1 MSHPFESTLPLDVEV
16 QSMGPTNHNHWFRK
30 MWDPIVKGC
39 TVHCALCCMIK
50 ISDQKPQVRLH
61 LVFLRRIAKS
71 VAFLIISYHIFRFYT
86 VQHFIKHWLKP
97 VNSVSSSASCATEI
111 ALFLKWEL
119 AMAGSSSVQTQFIAS
134 TGNRSFSNAPLI
146 ENSDPEQVVVPDDLE
161 LPMSPKR
168 LVVYEQHWNFYVFL
182 KPLDY
187 PEKGSDSSSVY
198 WKGLFCLGLLYIAHV
213 LKQFHDLSL
222 WKFLA
227 ISVGICLRKSWKNL
241 FAYMGP
247 GFLVSIAYIDPG
259 NFETD
264 LQSGAQYKYELLWI
278 ILVASCA
285 ALIIQSLA
293 ANLGVVTGKHLAEH
307 CRNEYPR
314 IPNFIL
320 WVLAEIAIVACDI
333 PEGEGIS
340 GLLLSIACH
349 NEYNEV
355 IAPSIKHVCAHALI
369 GTAFAL
375 NMLFK
380 IPVWI
385 GVLLTG
391 LSTLVLLALQQY
403 GVRKLEF
410 FIAFLVCTIAGC
422 FFAELGY
429 AKPDAKEVLKGLF
442 VPQLKGNG
450 AAGLAISLL
459 GAMVM
464 PHNLFLHSALVLSRK
479 IPRSVHGIKEACRFY
494 MIESGF
500 ALVLAFLINISIIAV
515 SGAVCNSQNINAQD
529 QENCKDLDLNK
540 ASFLLK
546 CSLDPD
552 IFFHDSAI
560 VVSCLQNVLGSWSS
574 KLFAIALLA
583 SGQSSTITGTYAG
596 QYVMQSIRCS
606 AIQIVSVVSFASWG
620 CFVTLYSIHF
630 LLQGFLDLRLTPWLR
645 NFLTRS
651 LAIVPSLIVAIIGGS
666 AGAGKLIIIASMILS
681 FELPFALVPLLKF
694 TSSKTKMGIY
704 ANSTTISSIT
714 WVIGFLIMAINIYYL
729 ASSFIKILLHGHL
742 KLVAAIFLGIFG
754 FLGMTLYLAGIAYLV
769 FRKNKKATHL
779 VALTSENP
787 QIANESGN
795 AGVFSL
801 PREDIACMQL
811 PQRRSNANDL

>member
-1 MSHPFESTLPLDVEV
+1 
-16 QSMGPTNHNHWFRK
+16 
-30 MWDPIVKGC
+30 
-39 TVHCALCCMIK
+39 
-50 ISDQKPQVRLH
+50 
-61 LVFLRRIAKS
+61 
-71 VAFLIISYHIFRFYT
+71 
-86 VQHFIKHWLKP
+86 
-97 VNSVSSSASCATEI
+97 
-111 ALFLKWEL
+111 
-119 AMAGSSSVQTQFIAS
+119 MAGSSSVQPQFISS

-146 ENSDPEQVVVPDDLE
+146 ENSDPEQIVVPD
-161 LPMSPKR
+161 
-168 LVVYEQHWNFYVFL
+168 
-182 KPLDY
+182 
-187 PEKGSDSSSVY
+187 
-198 WKGLFCLGLLYIAHV
+198 
-213 LKQFHDLSL
+213 
-222 WKFLA
+222 
-227 ISVGICLRKSWKNL
+227 RKSWKNL

-285 ALIIQSLA
+285 ALVIQSLA

-333 PEGEGIS
+333 PE
-340 GLLLSIACH
+340 
-349 NEYNEV
+349 V
-355 IAPSIKHVCAHALI
+355 I

-380 IPVWI
+380 IP
-385 GVLLTG
+385 
-391 LSTLVLLALQQY
+391 
-403 GVRKLEF
+403 VRKLEF

-422 FFAELGY
+422 FFVELGY

-500 ALVLAFLINISIIAV
+500 ALVVAFLINVSVISV
-515 SGAVCNSQNINAQD
+515 SGAVCNSQNISAQD

-546 CSLDPD
+546 
-552 IFFHDSAI
+552 
-560 VVSCLQNVLGSWSS
+560 NVLGGWSS
-574 KLFAIALLA
+574 KLFAVALLA

-596 QYVMQSIRCS
+596 QYVMQ
-606 AIQIVSVVSFASWG
+606 
-620 CFVTLYSIHF
+620 
-630 LLQGFLDLRLTPWLR
+630 GFLDLRLEPWLR

-651 LAIVPSLIVAIIGGS
+651 LAIVPSLIVALIGGS
-666 AGAGKLIIIASMILS
+666 SGAGKLIIIASMILS
-681 FELPFALVPLLKF
+681 FELPFALIPLLKF

-704 ANSTTISSIT
+704 VNSTMISAVT

-729 ASSFIKILLHGHL
+729 ASSFIQILLHGHR
-742 KLVAAIFLGIFG
+742 KLVASIFLGILG
-754 FLGMTLYLAGIAYLV
+754 FLGMTVYLAGIAYLV
-769 FRKNKKATHL
+769 CRRNKKATNL

-787 QIANESGN
+787 NICNESGN
-795 AGVFSL
+795 AEVYGL
-801 PREDIACMQL
+801 PREDIASMQL
-811 PQRRSNANDL
+811 PQRRSNADDF